1 MVVLCY
7 LLAEIE
13 RDGRVSLPMLLV
25 VTFQLLYIVDFLV
38 DEVGKLK

>member
-13 RDGRVSLPMLLV
+13 RAGRVSLPMLLV